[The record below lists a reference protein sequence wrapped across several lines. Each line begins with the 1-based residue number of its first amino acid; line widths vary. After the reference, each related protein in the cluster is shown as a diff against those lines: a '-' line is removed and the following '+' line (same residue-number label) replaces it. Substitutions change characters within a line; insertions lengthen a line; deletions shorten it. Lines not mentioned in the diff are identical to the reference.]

1 MSAQSREERFEA
13 ALEECCQRVQNG
25 ESLEHCLAGYPADYA
40 EELRKLVPLVTP
52 LSRLGRDPSP
62 EFAARLEQD
71 LLTRM
76 TAAEP
81 ASPLPTRPRAR
92 GWLAGPLTRL
102 ATVAAVV
109 VVLFV
114 GGGWGAVQASA
125 DSLPDSPLYNIKL
138 ASESAE
144 ETFAWND
151 DAKINIHLRHMQRR
165 GDELERALAKG
176 KGPVLVDGL
185 ALRLAAQA
193 KQATDDALTLRANGQ
208 TTEVATTRQ
217 AIMDRRQ
224 AIAALTSQARPA
236 VRPAL
241 QRLLAFLDQQINRLD

>member
-1 MSAQSREERFEA
+1 MSAQSQEERFEA
-13 ALEECCQRVQNG
+13 ALEDCCRRVQNG
-25 ESLEHCLAGYPADYA
+25 ESLESCVAGYPADFA
-40 EELRKLVPLVTP
+40 DELRQLVPQVAS

-62 EFAARLEQD
+62 EFAARLERD
-71 LLTRM
+71 LLARL
-76 TAAEP
+76 AADQP
-81 ASPLPTRPRAR
+81 VSPLATRPRPH
-92 GWLAGPLTRL
+92 GWLAGSLTRL

-109 VVLFV
+109 LVVVV

-151 DAKINIHLRHMQRR
+151 DAKINLHLRHMQRR
-165 GDELERALAKG
+165 GNELERALAKG

-185 ALRLAAQA
+185 AIRLAAQA

-208 TTEVATTRQ
+208 TQEVAATRQ
-217 AIMDRRQ
+217 AILDRQQ
-224 AIAALTSQARPA
+224 AIADLTARARPA